1 MTGVEPLKKFLKSQ
15 RLRWF
20 GYVKKMSKEKALAMA
35 MKIMMKDKKKDL
47 RNNRWRLLKKTWEED
62 YNKNG
67 QRKVRVEA
75 WLQETANTWQ

>member
-1 MTGVEPLKKFLKSQ
+1 MTGVKPLKKFLKSQ

-20 GYVKKMSKEKALAMA
+20 GYVEKMSKEKALAMA

-62 YNKNG
+62 YNKNW
-67 QRKVRVEA
+67 QTKARVEA